1 MTKIFIGSS
10 EKNIG
15 VARAVA
21 KVLNRNGCGGAEVWD
36 EVVAKLGKSF
46 LETLVEIRG
55 DYDFAVMIWASDD
68 VTESKGTTVGSP
80 RDNVVFECGLFMGA
94 LGRER
99 VFVVHDKAAKIPSDF
114 AGITLAPY
122 DGARAA
128 GGEVEGALLDACSD
142 IAAQIK
148 QSPFAYMVGEW
159 KSRYV
164 MTCENGHPVAEEVV
178 EVRPARAGISITSR
192 KALSTMHEQYAAHAR
207 PVFERQLIGEWRSEA
222 EAGDIEGLL
231 LLKIHPRNKI
241 MYGYFSS
248 PDECGATVF
257 GSWVLAR
264 MDDGADDEKVAQR
277 LKTGERMLL
286 DETFDFPPA
295 PPVDLSTR

>member
-1 MTKIFIGSS
+1 MVTRVFIGSS

-15 VARAVA
+15 VARSVA
-21 KVLNRNGCGGAEVWD
+21 SVLKKDCCASVEVWD

-46 LETLVEIRG
+46 LETLLEIRD
-55 DYDFAVMIWASDD
+55 DYDFAVMVWGSDD
-68 VTESKGTTVGSP
+68 VTESKGATVVSP

-99 VFVVHDKAAKIPSDF
+99 VFVVHDKATKIPSDF
-114 AGITLAPY
+114 VGITLAPY
-122 DGARAA
+122 DGARVA
-128 GGEVEGALLDACSD
+128 GGEVEEALSDACSD
-142 IAAQIK
+142 VAVLIK

-164 MTCENGHPVAEEVV
+164 MTCENGHPTCEEVV
-178 EVRPARAGISITSR
+178 VVRPARDGISIIS
-192 KALSTMHEQYAAHAR
+192 KQALSAMHEHYSAHAR
-207 PVFERQLIGEWRSEA
+207 PVFERQLIGEWRSKA

-257 GSWVLAR
+257 GSWTLAR
-264 MDDGADDEKVAQR
+264 MDDGVDEAKVAQR
-277 LKTGERMLL
+277 LQTGEQMLM
-286 DETFDFPPA
+286 DETFGFPTGTGGGGA
-295 PPVDLSTR
+295 